1 MFLKDEDIK
10 KLNKG
15 VQHRLTIDGKT
26 ESHQSYLVPIE
37 GLFFNDLNG
46 RISTYIEENDS
57 SKDSS
62 KNLKQLLN
70 NDQFEKYNDIIAE
83 FIKKSAS
90 DNDASF
96 KKTKN
101 DIQSNGQKIPGVILR
116 NGRII
121 DGNRRFTCL
130 RELYNETGDTRFA
143 FFECVILD
151 VPETKEQLRSIK
163 LLELNIQFNV
173 DEKKD
178 YNRIDFL
185 VSFYKDTMDPAS
197 EDKIDKKTYCH
208 ASGINESDYNTNKL
222 IVETMIDYL
231 EWRNK
236 PKCFYILKNEKLD
249 GPIEEI
255 AKKRK
260 KWTKDEW
267 DEKKNTIYS
276 YMTFNNTG
284 DRTRDVRKILDS
296 ANKGDYLYTHLKE
309 KTENPEFITKLPE
322 ALETMQSK
330 PATAEE
336 TKEKNRL
343 LSEVQNS
350 LVTTFKEGSFQ
361 ESIQKDT
368 EGPKNALKSALDS
381 LNTINQ
387 IQISNFPQDKKDEL
401 MEYVD
406 KVKNALNVLEELCKK

>member
-1 MFLKDEDIK
+1 MVLTDEDIS

-37 GLFFNDLNG
+37 GLYFNDLNG
-46 RISTYIEENDS
+46 RISTYIEENDNS
-57 SKDSS
+57 EDSS
-62 KNLKQLLN
+62 RNLKELLN
-70 NDQFEKYNDIIAE
+70 SNQLERYNDIIAE
-83 FIKKSAS
+83 FIKKSAN
-90 DNDASF
+90 DNDVSF

-101 DIQSNGQKIPGVILR
+101 DIKSNGQKIPGVILR

-130 RELYNETGDTRFA
+130 RELYKETGDTRFA
-143 FFECVILD
+143 YFECVILD
-151 VPETKEQLRSIK
+151 VPETKEQMRSIK

-185 VSFYKDTMDPAS
+185 VSFYKDTMDPTS
-197 EDKIDKKTYCH
+197 EDKIDKKAYCH
-208 ASGINESDYNTNKL
+208 ASGINESDYKTNEL

-236 PKCFYILKNEKLD
+236 PKAFYILKNEKLD
-249 GPIEEI
+249 GPIEEV

-296 ANKGDYLYTHLKE
+296 ANKEDYLYKHLKE
-309 KTENPEFITKLPE
+309 KTENPEFITTLPD
-322 ALETMQSK
+322 ALEAMETK
-330 PATAEE
+330 PTTAEE
-336 TKEKNRL
+336 SKEKNQL
-343 LSEVQNS
+343 LTAVQNS
-350 LVTTFKEGSFQ
+350 LVETFKEGSFQ
-361 ESIQKDT
+361 ESIQKDA
-368 EGPKNALKSALDS
+368 EAPKKAIKSALES
-381 LNTINQ
+381 LNNINQ
-387 IQISNFPQDKKDEL
+387 IQISNFPRNKKDEL
-401 MEYVD
+401 MKYIED
-406 KVKNALNVLEELCKK
+406 VKNALRDLEEICKR

>member
-1 MFLKDEDIK
+1 MFLTDEDIE

-26 ESHQSYLVPIE
+26 NSYQSYLVPIE
-37 GLFFNDLNG
+37 ELYFNDLNG
-46 RISTYIEENDS
+46 RISTYIEENDNS
-57 SKDSS
+57 GDSTR
-62 KNLKQLLN
+62 NLKDLLDN
-70 NDQFEKYNDIIAE
+70 GNIERYNDIIAK
-83 FIKKSAS
+83 FIKKSAN
-90 DNDASF
+90 DNDVSF

-101 DIQSNGQKIPGVILR
+101 DIKVNGQKIPGVILR

-130 RELYNETGDTRFA
+130 RELYKETGDTSFA

-185 VSFYKDTMDPAS
+185 VSFYKDTLDPNS
-197 EDKIDKKTYCH
+197 EDKIDKKAYCH
-208 ASGINESDYNTNKL
+208 ASGINESEYNTNKL
-222 IVETMIDYL
+222 IVETMLDYL

-236 PKCFYILKNEKLD
+236 PKAFYVLKNEKLD
-249 GPIEEI
+249 GPIEEV

-260 KWTKDEW
+260 KWSNDEW

-276 YMTFNNTG
+276 YMTFNDTG

-296 ANKGDYLYTHLKE
+296 ASKEDYLYKHLKDKIE
-309 KTENPEFITKLPE
+309 SPEFLIKLPE
-322 ALETMQSK
+322 ALETLETK
-330 PATAEE
+330 PTNAEE
-336 TKEKNRL
+336 SKAKNQFICGVRK
-343 LSEVQNS
+343 S
-350 LVTTFKEGSFQ
+350 LVETFKEGCFQ
-361 ESIQKDT
+361 ESIQKDA
-368 EGPKNALKSALDS
+368 EGPKKAIKSAFES
-381 LNTINQ
+381 LNNINL
-387 IQISNFPQDKKDEL
+387 IQIKNFPQNKKDEL
-401 MEYVD
+401 MKCIED
-406 KVKNALNVLEELCKK
+406 VKRTINNLEKICK